1 MELDGKNAWM
11 VCGQGESWE
20 DQKQD
25 LAAPVAAP
33 GGPGEA
39 LFPLQLAA
47 ASPQEAQG
55 PWGKGGFVLLLN
67 TCKQQRELLLC
78 SVTPADS

>member
-1 MELDGKNAWM
+1 MELNGKNAWM

-39 LFPLQLAA
+39 QFPLQLAA

-55 PWGKGGFVLLLN
+55 PWGKGGFCFTAQHMQTAKGTSTLQ
-67 TCKQQRELLLC
+67 CHP
-78 SVTPADS
+78 S